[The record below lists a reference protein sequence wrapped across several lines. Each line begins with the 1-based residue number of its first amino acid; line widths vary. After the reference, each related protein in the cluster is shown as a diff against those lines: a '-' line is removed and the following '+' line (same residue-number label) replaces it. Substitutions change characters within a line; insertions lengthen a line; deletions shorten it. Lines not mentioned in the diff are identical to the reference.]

1 MNYTFYGVRTN
12 ASYLVPKDYILY
24 VLSFLGGWVLKHFSP
39 LDHVRSHNW
48 RTILV
53 VCGYIHFCYIIIAS
67 ALYPHPQIPIECNQW
82 SVKVVGRYL
91 LMNNS

>member
-1 MNYTFYGVRTN
+1 MH
-12 ASYLVPKDYILY
+12 PILY
-24 VLSFLGGWVLKHFSP
+24 QKITFFMFSPFWVGGWVLKHFSP

-82 SVKVVGRYL
+82 SVKALSSAVVSYA
-91 LMNNS
+91 